1 MTDESRTRIALSL
14 EFPKTTG
21 RKPLIAAGCIT
32 LVLMLLLAAFS
43 LGVYV
48 GQHGWTRDGLTL
60 QGPGSKTGQPPPANP
75 GAPGKQPPLPVDG
88 RPPDVRGR
96 VQQHLGD
103 SLVLVTAEGP
113 RTIEL
118 DEQTQVTTSEGDEL
132 PLDVLKRGQPVA
144 IFGQRDDDGKTLV
157 ARVIV
162 LLPPPSSKQ
171 P

>member
-1 MTDESRTRIALSL
+1 MTDESRTRIDLSL
-14 EFPKTTG
+14 QFPKTTG
-21 RKPLIAAGCIT
+21 RKLLIAAGCIT

-60 QGPGSKTGQPPPANP
+60 QGPGGKLGQPPLANP
-75 GAPGKQPPLPVDG
+75 GAPGKQLPLPADG
-88 RPPDVRGR
+88 RPPDVHGR
-96 VQQHLGD
+96 IQEHLGD

-118 DEQTQVTTSEGDEL
+118 DEQTQVTTTEGNEV
-132 PLDVLKRGQPVA
+132 PLDILRRGQPVA

-162 LLPPPSSKQ
+162 LLPQPPSKQ